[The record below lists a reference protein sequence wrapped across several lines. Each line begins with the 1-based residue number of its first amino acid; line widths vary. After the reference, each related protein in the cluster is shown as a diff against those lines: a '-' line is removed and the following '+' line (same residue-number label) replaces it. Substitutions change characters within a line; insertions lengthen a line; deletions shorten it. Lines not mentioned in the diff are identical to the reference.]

1 MIDINEIRNE
11 INTLKNDVRQNYD
24 KLLNIYIK
32 LVIELMYFEK
42 TDEDL

>member
-24 KLLNIYIK
+24 KLLNIYLK

>member
-1 MIDINEIRNE
+1 MIDINEIKNE